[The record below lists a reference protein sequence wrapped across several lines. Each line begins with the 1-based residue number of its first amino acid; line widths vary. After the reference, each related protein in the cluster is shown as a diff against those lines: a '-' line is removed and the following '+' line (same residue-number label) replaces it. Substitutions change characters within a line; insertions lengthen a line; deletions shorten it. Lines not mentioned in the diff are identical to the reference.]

1 MTSGCLDPASCAWW
15 PASGSR
21 PTHSCFPCPSLSW
34 HWLGLRPCLLTLA
47 LAVQLVLH
55 VSPSSATNCL
65 ICGTAKIIFWNH
77 RSGQS
82 VLLFSEAFSVSVK
95 DQDLSS
101 RTPGS
106 GQQAIKALLPPCVSA
121 AWENSA
127 LPLGCLALCP
137 WPWLIESAG
146 LKNPDH
152 SQRPQISV

>member
-21 PTHSCFPCPSLSW
+21 STHSCFPCPSLSW

-47 LAVQLVLH
+47 MAVQLVLH

-77 RSGQS
+77 KSGQS
-82 VLLFSEAFSVSVK
+82 VLLFSEAFSVSLK
-95 DQDLSS
+95 DQSLSS

-127 LPLGCLALCP
+127 LRRGCLALCP
-137 WPWLIESAG
+137 WPWLIKSAG
-146 LKNPDH
+146 LKNPD
-152 SQRPQISV
+152 QISV